1 MNDHQKGLALTTL
14 GGLALSFDVPLVKLG
29 EGEVWSVIALRS
41 VMTFAAGMTIW
52 LLLRFFSKK
61 RPVLMPGKAGLV
73 AGLCYGIS
81 TMTFL
86 GAVFNTATANVVFI
100 VAFTPMFAALFGW
113 LALKEVPS
121 FSTIV
126 TMSVM
131 VAGVAL
137 IVAGGL
143 EAGGLFGDGLALSTS
158 ALLAGAITLGRKS
171 GRDMGFV
178 PLVATIL
185 PALIGLTFVAQQG
198 VAVAAPVWVIFDGA
212 VMIPL
217 AFWCLATGPRYLSGP
232 EVGMFYLL
240 ETILAPVWVWIVF
253 SEVPAAQALIG
264 GAILV
269 LALVAHSAWQMRRR
283 QHPQL
288 APVPASTSV

>member
-1 MNDHQKGLALTTL
+1 MNDHKKGLALTTI

-29 EGEVWSVIALRS
+29 QGEAWSVIALRS
-41 VMTFAAGMTIW
+41 ATTFAAAMVLW
-52 LLLRFFSKK
+52 LLLRVLTK
-61 RPVLMPGKAGLV
+61 RAPVLVPGRAGLL
-73 AGLCYGIS
+73 AGLCYGVS

-113 LALKEVPS
+113 LALREVPS
-121 FSTIV
+121 FSTV
-126 TMSVM
+126 LTMAAM
-131 VAGVAL
+131 VCGVAL

-143 EAGGLFGDGLALSTS
+143 EAGGLLGDGLALVTS
-158 ALLAGAITLGRKS
+158 ALLAAAITIGRKS
-171 GRDMGFV
+171 GKDMGFV
-178 PLVATIL
+178 ALAATIL
-185 PALIGLTFVAQQG
+185 PALVGFGFVAQQG
-198 VAVAAPVWVIFDGA
+198 FSVAEPAWVIFDGA
-212 VMIPL
+212 VMLPL

-253 SEVPAAQALIG
+253 SEVPATQALAG

-269 LALVAHSAWQMRRR
+269 FALVAHSAWQMRRR
-283 QHPQL
+283 ERPAL
-288 APVPASTSV
+288 AAAE

>member
-41 VMTFAAGMTIW
+41 VMTFAAAMTIW

-61 RPVLMPGKAGLV
+61 RPVLVPGKAGVL

-113 LALKEVPS
+113 LVLKEVPS

-158 ALLAGAITLGRKS
+158 ALLAGAITIGRKS
-171 GRDMGFV
+171 GRDMGF
-178 PLVATIL
+178 
-185 PALIGLTFVAQQG
+185 
-198 VAVAAPVWVIFDGA
+198 AVAAPVWVIFDGA

-269 LALVAHSAWQMRRR
+269 LALVAHSVWQMRRT
-283 QHPQL
+283 QHPQI

>member
-41 VMTFAAGMTIW
+41 VMTFAAAMTIW

-61 RPVLMPGKAGLV
+61 RPVLVAGKAGVL

-113 LALKEVPS
+113 LVLKEVPS
-121 FSTIV
+121 FSTLV

-143 EAGGLFGDGLALSTS
+143 EAGGLVGDGLALLTS
-158 ALLAGAITLGRKS
+158 ALLAGAITIGRKS

-178 PLVATIL
+178 PLVATII
-185 PALIGLTFVAQQG
+185 PALVGLVFVVQQG
-198 VAVAAPVWVIFDGA
+198 FAVAAPVWVIFDGA

-269 LALVAHSAWQMRRR
+269 LALVAHSAWQMRLMRLEKEGGL
-283 QHPQL
+283 L
-288 APVPASTSV
+288 A

>member
-1 MNDHQKGLALTTL
+1 MTPHTKGLVLTTI

-29 EGEVWSVIALRS
+29 QGDAWSVIALRS
-41 VMTFAAGMTIW
+41 IVTFAAALTLW
-52 LLLRFFSKK
+52 LVLRVVASKA
-61 RPVLMPGKAGLV
+61 PVLVPGSAGLV

-113 LALKEVPS
+113 LVLKEVPS
-121 FSTIV
+121 RSTLL
-126 TMSVM
+126 TMAAM
-131 VAGVAL
+131 VAGVTL
-137 IVAGGL
+137 IVSGGL
-143 EAGGLFGDGLALSTS
+143 KMGGLLGDMMALMTS
-158 ALLAGAITLGRKS
+158 ALLAAAITISRKS

-185 PALIGLTFVAQQG
+185 PALIGLAFVANNG
-198 VAVAAPVWVIFDGA
+198 FHVAAPAWVIFDGA

-240 ETILAPVWVWIVF
+240 ETILAPIWVWMVF
-253 SEVPAAQALIG
+253 AEVPTAQTLVG

-269 LALVAHSAWQMRRR
+269 LALVAHSAWQTCTGRAT
-283 QHPQL
+283 
-288 APVPASTSV
+288 APATPT